1 MTSKIA
7 GAVLRRA
14 IPRAENEV
22 LSNFAKNFDSEDP
35 FYYVESHPNQG
46 GMSEKKKKEK
56 RKFKNYKKGL
66 MGKEIYR
73 PPGLSEAK
81 HDHDVAILA
90 SVRRRSWHLD
100 MSLFH
105 WCGFRFGWSVIIGL
119 VPVLGDII
127 DCLLAYWIIRKA
139 DQINGGLPSKIKN
152 RMYLNVAAD
161 FAIGL
166 VPLLGDIAD
175 ALYKANSRNTW
186 LLEDYLIKKA
196 KEEAKIGQ
204 TQEYA
209 EPGDDLE
216 AGRAAPQQPKATKV
230 IKGKQTQR

>member
-1 MTSKIA
+1 MTSKLVTWAANKAA
-7 GAVLRRA
+7 GEA
-14 IPRAENEV
+14 

-35 FYYVESHPNQG
+35 FYYEEQPHHANGEKPG
-46 GMSEKKKKEK
+46 KKKKK
-56 RKFKNYKKGL
+56 GRKFKEYKNGM
-66 MGKEIYR
+66 MGKKMYQA
-73 PPGLSEAK
+73 PGVS
-81 HDHDVAILA
+81 DHDNRILA

-119 VPVLGDII
+119 VPVLGDIV

-139 DQINGGLPSKIKN
+139 DKIEGGLPSSLKA

-161 FAIGL
+161 FGIGL

-186 LLEDYLIKKA
+186 LLEDYLVKKA
-196 KEEAKIGQ
+196 RAVQKGQSGQ
-204 TQEYA
+204 T
-209 EPGDDLE
+209 GDPELGMVDQSRPP
-216 AGRAAPQQPKATKV
+216 AQPKPTKTM
-230 IKGKQTQR
+230 KGTRR

>member
-7 GAVLRRA
+7 VWAAKQAAGDTL
-14 IPRAENEV
+14 N
-22 LSNFAKNFDSEDP
+22 NFAKNFDSEDP
-35 FYYVESHPNQG
+35 FYYYDPHQASGEL
-46 GMSEKKKKEK
+46 SEKKKKK
-56 RKFKNYKKGL
+56 KGRKFKNYKNGL
-66 MGKEIYR
+66 MGSKMYQA
-73 PPGLSEAK
+73 PGVSA
-81 HDHDVAILA
+81 HDNNILA

-119 VPVLGDII
+119 VPVLGDIV
-127 DCLLAYWIIRKA
+127 DCLLAWWIIRKA
-139 DQINGGLPSKIKN
+139 DKIEGGLPSSLKS

-186 LLEDYLIKKA
+186 LLEDYLVKKA
-196 KEEAKIGQ
+196 A
-204 TQEYA
+204 A
-209 EPGDDLE
+209 EQNPQQLRHSDDPEQGL
-216 AGRAAPQQPKATKV
+216 AAARPSAPQPPKPTKKM
-230 IKGKQTQR
+230 KGTRR